1 MATFGSRALGLTRE
15 VVYWPVLAL
24 KSISIWGCINC
35 ASILLVD
42 LLHVLTIRYIQQ
54 FTFYKDNVLFMT
66 YVRFLHGD
74 SHLCHKIWKSEWSL
88 HQSRTSQ
95 LCFSIINAN
104 YPYNNLKK
112 HKMTLKKHMYTMAFE
127 GISVTQRNCN
137 IVVTW
142 SFSERQHFST
152 LTDCGGTNVKHPISE
167 KKHHTSTT
175 LKPPVKF
182 GLYLIL
188 GKTSSVWVIAG

>member
-1 MATFGSRALGLTRE
+1 MHPFYLLIYYIFLQYGTYNSSHSTKIMYYLWLMLGFYMETESSLSQD
-15 VVYWPVLAL
+15 L
-24 KSISIWGCINC
+24 KVC
-35 ASILLVD
+35 
-42 LLHVLTIRYIQQ
+42 
-54 FTFYKDNVLFMT
+54 
-66 YVRFLHGD
+66 
-74 SHLCHKIWKSEWSL
+74 
-88 HQSRTSQ
+88 TSQ
-95 LCFSIINAN
+95 LCFSIINAD
-104 YPYNNLKK
+104 YLYNNLKK

-142 SFSERQHFST
+142 SFSERHFST

-175 LKPPVKF
+175 LKPPVRF